1 MSAAAHELIA
11 AIRDL
16 DVLLRHRA
24 LSISRS
30 DSVLKWGRSPTSGD
44 IATAAF
50 ALNAAAAGKREPA
63 MRKRHPP
70 TRRHANRRVTHW
82 LSGVRVLVSAQRF
95 GEIALEDRQASRPFS
110 E

>member
-1 MSAAAHELIA
+1 
-11 AIRDL
+11 
-16 DVLLRHRA
+16 
-24 LSISRS
+24 
-30 DSVLKWGRSPTSGD
+30 LKWGRSPTSGD